1 MFDRLSVRLLLDRY
15 RLIRLRQTIGREV
28 DDFIVDIED
37 DPERASLVDN
47 PFVSMEDARDRLEQ
61 LEATLIEQSDRR
73 AVFLTIYTEMTAET
87 IREIDAGEFIDS
99 AWMER
104 YLVRF
109 AEYYRQAFRNYER
122 GAIAEVPDPWIV
134 AFGAALRGN
143 SLVLQDALLG
153 INAHINYDLAL
164 TLSDI
169 GLDPDRSDKYV
180 DHTRI
185 NEILYRLV
193 SVQQELLS
201 RLYAPGLSRIDDQ
214 LGELDDI
221 GAALSFRTAREK
233 AWQVAVVRSDA
244 RWVPVEKATEWLLN
258 RTATGGAYLLL
269 YPKTS
274 PVTMRVFREIETAQ
288 LNLLSYA
295 QDFHDCAET
304 VL

>member
-1 MFDRLSVRLLLDRY
+1 MFDRSSVRLLLDRY
-15 RLIRLRQTIGREV
+15 RLIRLRQTIDRDV

-37 DPERASLVDN
+37 DPERASLVDD
-47 PFVSMEDARDRLEQ
+47 PFVSMEDVRDRLEQ
-61 LEATLIEQSDRR
+61 LEATLIKQSDRR

-221 GAALSFRTAREK
+221 VAALSFRTAREK

-269 YPKTS
+269 HPKTS
-274 PVTMRVFREIETAQ
+274 PATMQVFREIETAQ